1 MVNGY
6 FIKIKEEN
14 VHMETLVIVL
24 FLIFLIIFPI
34 MAFVVIRRVFSIFR
48 LIPYVTREIFIP
60 YLKMQSTTTTYNEPN
75 NHNYQL
81 SPQQIRILEESI
93 MTSSIEINPRKFSQ
107 KTKRRLAITGVII
120 SVSML
125 GLFIYRVF
133 WWIYD
138 LLKLYYF

>member
-60 YLKMQSTTTTYNEPN
+60 YLKSTTTYNEPN